1 MQRIEQSGLIA
12 VLADSLR
19 KRGSWAGETH
29 IQKAGYLLQELL
41 GVPLNMKFILY
52 KHGPFSF
59 ELRELLAEMEGEDF
73 IKWEPKPLPYGPSI
87 VPGKGFPALLAFAR
101 SAKRFHKQVDFIS
114 ERLAKKNVTDL
125 ERLAT
130 ALYVTLEDGSSE
142 RDRVA
147 RLTSLKPHIPTSES
161 LEAVREIDNLKLV
174 AAQNGLIL
182 EKVLQA

>member
-59 ELRELLAEMEGEDF
+59 
-73 IKWEPKPLPYGPSI
+73 I
-87 VPGKGFPALLAFAR
+87 
-101 SAKRFHKQVDFIS
+101 
-114 ERLAKKNVTDL
+114 
-125 ERLAT
+125 
-130 ALYVTLEDGSSE
+130 
-142 RDRVA
+142 
-147 RLTSLKPHIPTSES
+147 
-161 LEAVREIDNLKLV
+161 V